1 MNEISPSPDD
11 ARASLRE
18 ADSRAATVRRADSQF
33 RSILLLI
40 TAMYLVIAALLSAN
54 PRGGNVLLGDGVIA
68 TFVVGTIGGLYLIW
82 RMRAWSRTGI
92 GWFVG
97 SVAAFLVWNGGV
109 IWVSVATG
117 WWGVHSPGVHF
128 GGSAMVAVV
137 PLIIAAWLLGR
148 R

>member
-18 ADSRAATVRRADSQF
+18 ADSRASTVRRADSQF
-33 RSILLLI
+33 RPILLLI
-40 TAMYLVIAALLSAN
+40 TAMYLVIAALVSAN

-68 TFVVGTIGGLYLIW
+68 TFLVGTIGGLYLTW

-97 SVAAFLVWNGGV
+97 SVVAFLVWNGAV

-117 WWGVHSPGVHF
+117 WWGVHSPGIHF
-128 GGSAMVAVV
+128 GGSAVVAVI
-137 PLIIAAWLLGR
+137 PLVVAAWLLGR